1 MKQTNSQEMNI
12 KKKLLDVH
20 LYMLDN
26 KIEVFKELKQTLR
39 EKISEGEK
47 QMERSAKKES
57 VLLQMKEEYEDVVNR
72 FNEAQEAK
80 DILFQIDPQKVTDKI
95 ELGSF
100 VRLNSIYLFFS
111 ATLPKVVVEDL
122 SVLSLPMTAPLAKL
136 LLGKKLYDIVNY
148 NGSEFTILELQ

>member
-47 QMERSAKKES
+47 QTERSAKKES
-57 VLLQMKEEYEDVVNR
+57 ALLQMKEEYEDVVNR

-80 DILFQIDPQKVTDKI
+80 DILFQIDPQKITDKI

-136 LLGKKLYDIVNY
+136 LLDKKLYDIVNY